1 MAEECADMRS
11 WLSPLCLCCV
21 YSPSTCHQWCDGMH
35 RLHWNSKFQDLP
47 RPGKWPG
54 LLLVW
59 MSCFASQGI
68 FFLALIALSEI
79 LPCLE
84 AWQRAGGDAVTV
96 GHSFIYFK
104 MKTEQSEFL
113 WIWHEVRSCVCPLSV
128 HSLKGDP
135 KWALPSRKFR
145 TVNSQQGGTAKA
157 LSVKQVY
164 LIYQW
169 LSLNEYGAKRFC
181 KQENMKLY

>member
-1 MAEECADMRS
+1 MVEECADMRS

-21 YSPSTCHQWCDGMH
+21 YSPNTCHQWCDGMH

-54 LLLVW
+54 LVLVW
-59 MSCFASQGI
+59 RSCFASQGI
-68 FFLALIALSEI
+68 FSWRWLHYLKYSH
-79 LPCLE
+79 
-84 AWQRAGGDAVTV
+84 AWKLTKGRWRCCNLGL
-96 GHSFIYFK
+96 SFIYFK
-104 MKTEQSEFL
+104 MKTEQSECV
-113 WIWHEVRSCVCPLSV
+113 WVWHEVMSCVCPLSV

-157 LSVKQVY
+157 LPVKQVC

-181 KQENMKLY
+181 K

>member
-54 LLLVW
+54 LLVVW

-79 LPCLE
+79 FPCLE

-104 MKTEQSEFL
+104 MKTEHQNFSEYGM
-113 WIWHEVRSCVCPLSV
+113 RSGAVCVPWVSIPW
-128 HSLKGDP
+128 KGIP
-135 KWALPSRKFR
+135 NGHCLPGNSAQLTPSR
-145 TVNSQQGGTAKA
+145 VEQQ
-157 LSVKQVY
+157 
-164 LIYQW
+164 
-169 LSLNEYGAKRFC
+169 
-181 KQENMKLY
+181 KLCLWNKCI